1 MTPRLLGGKEVRS
14 LTRKML
20 TLSLDKNQRLHRIEV
35 APVSVAYPKSAT
47 EPGHSYA
54 LDMQM
59 NVAIVRKCTGLL
71 TESSSLLRDSRSDGA
86 GTLSFF
92 RHEDVRPHSVQN
104 GRQDL

>member
-1 MTPRLLGGKEVRS
+1 MAIRCLSSNLTKTRMLAELGLPRFSRLTPSLL
-14 LTRKML
+14 
-20 TLSLDKNQRLHRIEV
+20 LDRGI
-35 APVSVAYPKSAT
+35 AM
-47 EPGHSYA
+47 G
-54 LDMQM
+54 LDMKI